1 MDCPSTRGSS
11 RCRKRGRTR
20 VLFYHHLAAHT
31 PCAVGRSA
39 SSACQSRGVGE
50 ANCREGRENSS
61 SQLEA
66 LSVSRGAWEHGN
78 KQSAGG
84 GRGKV
89 SYRFA
94 TRSISRVG
102 AGAVWSGVGMVASPL
117 AGKCYS
123 FDCTFVYYQ
132 SDPIGCVTGATHA
145 RRRSED
151 SVMNSKHGYKRC
163 SFARG
168 GHSTKLC

>member
-31 PCAVGRSA
+31 PCAVGRSV

-50 ANCREGRENSS
+50 ANCCVGRENSS

-66 LSVSRGAWEHGN
+66 LPVSRGAWEHGN

-102 AGAVWSGVGMVASPL
+102 AGVGWRGRGVPAMPL
-117 AGKCYS
+117 ARECCKLHCK
-123 FDCTFVYYQ
+123 V
-132 SDPIGCVTGATHA
+132 
-145 RRRSED
+145 RSADEQ
-151 SVMNSKHGYKRC
+151 
-163 SFARG
+163 RG
-168 GHSTKLC
+168 GTPPTCVHH